1 MDSSQSP
8 PLNDQRHEGD
18 VVPLVPKEW
27 PTAEEARSG
36 GPARDP
42 DAGRDSSDQCLG
54 MAREGSDFSAGLRAV
69 EPSIHVSPRPSGFK
83 NDQFASDRPSIGGRI
98 FRSLARFS
106 IVALIGVGATFAWQS
121 HGDEAKEMVRTWAPS
136 LGWLIS
142 VSTTKSPPD
151 VGVAAEESSAPAGQV
166 SAQDAALPQSAPVTQ
181 GPAPAAAAT
190 SPELVQAVKQAI
202 DLVRKG
208 KTGEATGVKKSI
220 GDPVAQKLVEWLIL
234 RHPAG
239 EAGFGRYAAF
249 IADNPNWPSIR
260 LLRRRAEG
268 RLWQERSD
276 AATVRRFTGGQPAS
290 GKGRFA
296 LARVLLA
303 EGDRNGAERQVRE
316 AWRSEE
322 LSEHVEAE
330 ALDAFRE
337 VLTREDHRARMDKRI
352 SAKDFSGAM
361 RAARRLGSDD
371 LSIVKACAAV
381 AANATKALALLDAVP
396 TEARQDLG
404 YTLCRIHW
412 LMRHDRF
419 ADATRLMLAAP
430 RATMALQ
437 DTDEWWRE
445 RRVLARKLLDLGE
458 FQTAYQVVRDAALPA
473 NENYRAE
480 FHFMPGW
487 IALRYLND
495 PATARVHFA
504 HVDDGSVNPIVLA
517 RANYWRGRAAEAA
530 GENEEM
536 RADYEVAARHATAYY
551 GQLARAKLGL
561 DRIELRPPPQPD
573 PCYRPALL
581 DELMRAAD
589 MLYALGERDVVL
601 NFVTDLAEQSVD
613 VAALT
618 ALGELTARQD
628 DARAMLQIG
637 KTALARGLALDLY
650 AFPDIGVP
658 RHSPIGPEIDRS
670 VIYSVARTES
680 AFDQRDISPAKA
692 VGLMQVTPAA
702 GRDTAKRFGV
712 TYDWKRLVSDPV
724 YNTQMG
730 AAELAALLREY
741 RGSHI
746 MTFAGYNAG
755 RGRVQQWVKQY
766 GDPRDPKVD
775 AIDWV
780 ERIPF
785 AETRNYVQRVM
796 ENLQVYRVRFDTGT
810 PVMSKLDLHRGITQE
825 ASSASNSPV
834 QPSVLK

>member
-1 MDSSQSP
+1 M
-8 PLNDQRHEGD
+8 NQRFQA
-18 VVPLVPKEW
+18 L
-27 PTAEEARSG
+27 TCFFTFAM
-36 GPARDP
+36 
-42 DAGRDSSDQCLG
+42 L
-54 MAREGSDFSAGLRAV
+54 AV
-69 EPSIHVSPRPSGFK
+69 LS
-83 NDQFASDRPSIGGRI
+83 NYA
-98 FRSLARFS
+98 
-106 IVALIGVGATFAWQS
+106 VALSRHKQ
-121 HGDEAKEMVRTWAPS
+121 
-136 LGWLIS
+136 
-142 VSTTKSPPD
+142 
-151 VGVAAEESSAPAGQV
+151 
-166 SAQDAALPQSAPVTQ
+166 AQHPKRADAATAIASSLSGDLA
-181 GPAPAAAAT
+181 
-190 SPELVQAVKQAI
+190 AVKQAI
-202 DLVRKG
+202 NLVRKA
-208 KTGEATGVKKSI
+208 KIGEATGIKKSI
-220 GDPVAQKLVEWLIL
+220 ANPVAQKLVEWLIL

-239 EAGFGRYAAF
+239 EASFDRYAAF
-249 IADNPNWPSIR
+249 ISDNPGWPSIR
-260 LLRRRAEG
+260 LLRQRAEE

-276 AATVRRFTGGQPAS
+276 GATVRRFTGGQPAS
-290 GKGRFA
+290 GKGQFA

-303 EGDRNGAERQVRE
+303 ERDRNGAEREVRE
-316 AWRSEE
+316 AWRSQE
-322 LSEHVEAE
+322 LSEHIEAE

-352 SAKDFSGAM
+352 GAKDFSGAM
-361 RAARRLGSDD
+361 RAARRLGSGD

-412 LMRHDRF
+412 LIRHDRF

-445 RRVLARKLLDLGE
+445 RRVLARKLLDLRE

-487 IALRYLND
+487 IALRYRND
-495 PATARVHFA
+495 PATARAHFA

-536 RADYEVAARHATAYY
+536 RADYEAAARHATAYY

-561 DRIELRPPPQPD
+561 DRIDLRPPPQPD

-581 DELMRAAD
+581 DELTRAAD

-613 VAALT
+613 VATLV
-618 ALGELTARQD
+618 ALGELTARRD

-680 AFDQRDISPAKA
+680 AFDQRDVSPAKA

-712 TYDWKRLVSDPV
+712 AYDWKRLVSDPV

-755 RGRVQQWVKQY
+755 RGRVQQWVKQF

-780 ERIPF
+780 ERIPL

-810 PVMSKLDLHRGITQE
+810 PVMSKLDLQRGITQE
-825 ASSASNSPV
+825 VSSASNSSV
-834 QPSVLK
+834 QPSVQP